1 MRSSASG
8 VVWSRLQGVAKGMGF
23 SGPPRVNLNLKS
35 TGEKVVRRG
44 GGGGFGDAS
53 RSGLVKSIVKAK
65 ASGHSFSASNPYG
78 KRKESDKRQ
87 FVRF

>member
-1 MRSSASG
+1 MRG
-8 VVWSRLQGVAKGMGF
+8 QGVAKGLGF

-44 GGGGFGDAS
+44 GGGGFGDSSTRA
-53 RSGLVKSIVKAK
+53 GLVKGIVKAK
-65 ASGHSFSASNPYG
+65 ASGHSFSAANPYG
-78 KRKESDKRQ
+78 KRKDADKRQ